1 MKIAILSD
9 IHSNLEALDAALE
22 YIRGRNID
30 SIYCLGDIV
39 GYGPNP
45 NECVERIRENCKVA
59 LMGNHDYAAVG
70 MADIEYFNDYARASV
85 FWTRDTLSQENMT
98 YLESLPFSYEEE
110 TFLLVHSSPSN
121 PSRWHYILSR
131 EIAEIEMD
139 YFKQPL
145 CFIGHSHV
153 PVVYSADKSISE
165 HHIYLDT
172 DSKKYIINVGSIGQP
187 RDGEPKL
194 CFVVYD
200 TESRE
205 LEYVRLYYPVNTTYE
220 KIIKNGLPVFLA
232 ERLLKGN

>member
-22 YIRGRNID
+22 YIRGRDID
-30 SIYCLGDIV
+30 NIYCLGDIV

-85 FWTRDTLSQENMT
+85 FWTRDTLSQENLT

-110 TFLLVHSSPSN
+110 AFLLVHSSPSN

-153 PVVYSADKSISE
+153 PVVYSADQAIRE
-165 HHIYLDT
+165 HHISLDT
-172 DSKKYIINVGSIGQP
+172 DGRKYIINVGSIGQP

-205 LEYVRLYYPVNTTYE
+205 LEYVRLHYPVNTTYE

-232 ERLLKGN
+232 ERLLKGY

>member
-22 YIRGRNID
+22 YIRGRDID

-59 LMGNHDYAAVG
+59 LMGNHDYAAIG

-110 TFLLVHSSPSN
+110 AFLLVHSSPSN

-153 PVVYSADKSISE
+153 PVVYSADRVIRE
-165 HHIYLDT
+165 HHVYLDT

-205 LEYVRLYYPVNTTYE
+205 LEYVRLYYPVNKTYE